1 MYVYLLASKKYSNT
15 LQSET
20 DMQLENILKNG
31 KEATRV
37 LKLGSTKK
45 VTETNES
52 KFRVIWCMYIIFVVW
67 RQKWLQKIT
76 KILPPT
82 PNPYVYPAPARI

>member
-20 DMQLENILKNG
+20 DMQLEDILKNG
-31 KEATRV
+31 KEAARV

-52 KFRVIWCMYIIFVVW
+52 KFIGVIWCMYIIFVV
-67 RQKWLQKIT
+67 
-76 KILPPT
+76 
-82 PNPYVYPAPARI
+82 